1 MKTNQKLL
9 GLSAI
14 IVAVAFLL
22 SCGSNT
28 QSTEVKTD
36 STVVAVDSTL
46 SLTDTLAVDTAK

>member
-36 STVVAVDSTL
+36 STAVAVDSTL

>member
-9 GLSAI
+9 ALSTI

-36 STVVAVDSTL
+36 STAVAVDSTIVT
-46 SLTDTLAVDTAK
+46 TDTLAVDSAK